1 MTKITPDEIAKLRS
15 EFADYPEAIAS
26 LDEVEAHDNNIDAA
40 AQAIASQSTDTR
52 SPTLLASDPND
63 PNFLNKATEQARDV
77 ICSKYT
83 DDVLEIFKELRQFI
97 PFPVSIAALIAI
109 KVVQIGVENFC
120 ESSKAS

>member
-52 SPTLLASDPND
+52 SPTLLESD

-97 PFPVSIAALIAI
+97 PFPGSIAALIAI

-120 ESSKAS
+120 KSSKAS

>member
-52 SPTLLASDPND
+52 SPTLLESD

-97 PFPVSIAALIAI
+97 PFPGSIAALIAI

-120 ESSKAS
+120 KSSKAY